1 LSGIIDRDGRFD
13 ENAPERSPRVRFN
26 GRQGE
31 YVLATAEQT
40 ATGAAIVVTQ
50 NDVRAI
56 QLAKGA
62 LYAGVK
68 LLMEHLGLARVDRI
82 VLAGAF
88 GTYIDP
94 RHAMILGM
102 IPDCDLSRVSAVGN
116 AAGDGARMAL
126 LDKTQR
132 LEAARLALWVE
143 HVQTAVAA
151 NFQAE
156 FVGAMAMPHATD
168 AFPHLEGQLP
178 QRATGRAARGSQ
190 RRRAMQA
197 ERNRHE

>member
-1 LSGIIDRDGRFD
+1 
-13 ENAPERSPRVRFN
+13 
-26 GRQGE
+26 
-31 YVLATAEQT
+31 
-40 ATGAAIVVTQ
+40 
-50 NDVRAI
+50 
-56 QLAKGA
+56 
-62 LYAGVK
+62 
-68 LLMEHLGLARVDRI
+68 M
-82 VLAGAF
+82 AGAF

-102 IPDCDLSRVSAVGN
+102 IPDCDLSRVTAVGN

-126 LDKTQR
+126 LDREQR
-132 LEAARLALWVE
+132 LEAARLAQWVE

-156 FVGAMAMPHATD
+156 FVGAMALPHATD
-168 AFPHLEGQLP
+168 PFPHLEGQLP

-197 ERNRHE
+197 ERNRNE